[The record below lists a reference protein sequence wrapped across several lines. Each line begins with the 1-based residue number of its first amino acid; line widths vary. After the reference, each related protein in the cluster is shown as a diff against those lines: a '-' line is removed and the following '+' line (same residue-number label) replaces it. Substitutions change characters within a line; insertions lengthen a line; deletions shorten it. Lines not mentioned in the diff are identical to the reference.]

1 MATKV
6 LNLTFPKKLIK
17 EPLIYN
23 LGHKFKVVTN
33 IRKAN
38 VTNDYG
44 WVLIELN
51 GDIEEIQKGEKY
63 LKDLGI
69 IVEDIEAQQN

>member
-1 MATKV
+1 MVKKI

-23 LGHKFKVVTN
+23 LGHKFKIVTN

-44 WVLIELN
+44 WVLLELN
-51 GDIEEIQKGEKY
+51 GSLEEIEKAEKY
-63 LKDLGI
+63 LAELSI
-69 IVEDIEAQQN
+69 IVEDVEVQED